1 MKKSDEIKKAVDEIS
16 AAVEAAQQAEDY
28 EKAGKLAD
36 ELTAAVNQFKAAR
49 AMEDAEMS
57 AFAENAAPVKAA
69 PVVADAAMKNR
80 IFNKL
85 VLGRTLNDEEREVYA
100 ANRKAF
106 DAPGTPG
113 QVEATPN
120 KGGYLVPDEQLA
132 ILWEMRRAY
141 SNLRDYCNY
150 FSVSKPTGKFPTLG
164 AATGKLVSFEE
175 ITTINKE
182 DFTFGQV
189 TFEVTDYGDIIPVSN
204 QLIADAD
211 VSIMSIIGRR
221 LARMA
226 ANTENDAIL
235 TLISST
241 LTTPTTITTWKQLAK
256 ALNVTLDRAFYQ
268 DARIFTNQDGF
279 QVMSEWTD
287 AQTRPL
293 LVPDV
298 AAPDTYRF
306 RGKEIVVIPNGVLA
320 SSAASGSTPAYAPI
334 YVGNMADFVSFFERQ
349 GVEIAT
355 STEFMFDKYATALR
369 AVARFGVSAV
379 DTSALVALQVA
390 LP

>member
-69 PVVADAAMKNR
+69 PVFADAAMKNR

-85 VLGRTLNDEEREVYA
+85 VLGRALNDEEREIYA

-150 FSVSKPTGKFPTLG
+150 FSVSKPSGKFPTLG
-164 AATGKLVSFEE
+164 AATGKLISFEE

-221 LARMA
+221 LARYA

-320 SSAASGSTPAYAPI
+320 SSAASGGTPAYAPI

-349 GVEIAT
+349 GVELAT
-355 STEFMFDKYATALR
+355 STDFMFDKYATALR

-379 DTSALVALQVA
+379 DTSARVAVQVA